1 MADWDTELSAF
12 LQPFLDKL
20 GHKKRRQMCPLYV
33 SGLIGPGDRK
43 SIEPMA
49 ERFAPGQY
57 DRLHHFISDGL
68 WDAAPLETEL
78 ARQADRI
85 VGASSAFL
93 VIDDTGLPKKGD
105 HSVGV
110 APQYASMLGKRAN
123 CQTLVSVTLARD
135 EVPVPVGLRL
145 FLPESW
151 TSDTERMAKAGVPDA
166 MRTSRTKPEIAL
178 AEIDRLIAAGIRFGT
193 VLADAGYGLS
203 AAFRQGLSG
212 RGLTWAVGIPKHQ
225 KVYPHKVELIFP
237 VSGHGRPRKHPIPDI
252 LSVAAE
258 TILTQASWKKVSWRR
273 GKVGDCRLPLDDE
286 RRQRGVAALGCKAS
300 YLTGMQN
307 AGVPGDDAIAV
318 GMDRFTSLIGNRR
331 RTQNL
336 KPGNQA
342 LEVFQFR
349 PLRRFRNPAEM
360 APIAGPIDE
369 KLIKRLDG
377 RLLHAPDQAAISLS
391 SRCRPARH
399 RQTYQQFRHRNEQ
412 LPLLQGFD
420 HGLGDR
426 LALFGSG
433 CLACRRGDQGSIIA
447 RPDGPEIQCDDNLP
461 RMFSTGFLPLGIE
474 GLCGHFYINTR

>member
-1 MADWDTELSAF
+1 MTDWDSDLSAF
-12 LQPFLDKL
+12 LQPFLEKL

-68 WDAAPLETEL
+68 WDSAPLETEL

-85 VGASSAFL
+85 VGASDAFL

-151 TSDTERMAKAGVPDA
+151 IGDQQRMARAGVPDS

-178 AEIDRLIAAGIRFGT
+178 AEIDRLIVAGVRFGT

-203 AAFRQGLSG
+203 AAFRKGLSG

-225 KVYPHKVELIFP
+225 KVYPYDVGLIFP
-237 VSGHGRPRKHPIPDI
+237 VAGHGRPRKHSIPDT

-258 TILTQASWKKVSWRR
+258 TMLTSARWKKVSWRHGTKGR
-273 GKVGDCRLPLDDE
+273 PTARFAALRIRIADSTPQRILDKGQQHMPGEEAWLVGEWRSNDE
-286 RRQRGVAALGCKAS
+286 RKY
-300 YLTGMQN
+300 YL
-307 AGVPGDDAIAV
+307 
-318 GMDRFTSLIGNRR
+318 S
-331 RTQNL
+331 
-336 KPGNQA
+336 
-342 LEVFQFR
+342 
-349 PLRRFRNPAEM
+349 
-360 APIAGPIDE
+360 
-369 KLIKRLDG
+369 
-377 RLLHAPDQAAISLS
+377 
-391 SRCRPARH
+391 
-399 RQTYQQFRHRNEQ
+399 
-412 LPLLQGFD
+412 
-420 HGLGDR
+420 
-426 LALFGSG
+426 
-433 CLACRRGDQGSIIA
+433 
-447 RPDGPEIQCDDNLP
+447 NLP
-461 RMFSTGFLPLGIE
+461 ADATLKVLASAIKARWVCEQAHQQMKEELGLDHFEGRSWQGLHRHALMTMIAYAFLQHQRLQTAKRE
-474 GLCGHFYINTR
+474 KKEAASSSWTT

>member
-1 MADWDTELSAF
+1 MADLDTELSAF

-57 DRLHHFISDGL
+57 DRLHHFISDGV

-85 VGASSAFL
+85 VGASDAFL

-151 TSDTERMAKAGVPDA
+151 TSDTERLVKAGVPDG

-178 AEIDRLIAAGIRFGT
+178 AEIDRLTAVGVRFGA

-203 AAFRQGLSG
+203 AAFRQGLSR

-225 KVYPHKVELIFP
+225 KVYPHDVGLIFP
-237 VSGHGRPRKHPIPDI
+237 VTGHGRPRKHPMPDT

-258 TILTQASWKKVSWRR
+258 TMLTPSRWKKVSWRR
-273 GKVGDCRLPLDDE
+273 GTKGRLTARFAALRIRIADGTPQRILDKGQQHMPGEEAWLVGEWRSNDE
-286 RRQRGVAALGCKAS
+286 RKY
-300 YLTGMQN
+300 YLSNWT
-307 AGVPGDDAIAV
+307 PDA
-318 GMDRFTSLIGNRR
+318 T
-331 RTQNL
+331 L
-336 KPGNQA
+336 KVLA
-342 LEVFQFR
+342 
-349 PLRRFRNPAEM
+349 
-360 APIAGPIDE
+360 
-369 KLIKRLDG
+369 
-377 RLLHAPDQAAISLS
+377 AAIKARWVCEQAHQQMKEELGLDHFEGRSWQGLHRHALMTMIAYAFLQHHRLQTAKRGKKDATS
-391 SRCRPARH
+391 SSWA
-399 RQTYQQFRHRNEQ
+399 T
-412 LPLLQGFD
+412 
-420 HGLGDR
+420 
-426 LALFGSG
+426 
-433 CLACRRGDQGSIIA
+433 
-447 RPDGPEIQCDDNLP
+447 
-461 RMFSTGFLPLGIE
+461 
-474 GLCGHFYINTR
+474 